1 MVHQI
6 MLLQIELKSGY
17 IATHITEMA
26 SLLHGA
32 VEYAFQ
38 GFLHTCHLSQNV
50 QIEASLQYD
59 SAQYASNGFSS

>member
-26 SLLHGA
+26 SFLYGTA
-32 VEYAFQ
+32 EYAFS
-38 GFLHTCHLSQNV
+38 GFSSHLPVSQNV
-50 QIEASLQYD
+50 QRRASLQYD
-59 SAQYASNGFSS
+59 SV